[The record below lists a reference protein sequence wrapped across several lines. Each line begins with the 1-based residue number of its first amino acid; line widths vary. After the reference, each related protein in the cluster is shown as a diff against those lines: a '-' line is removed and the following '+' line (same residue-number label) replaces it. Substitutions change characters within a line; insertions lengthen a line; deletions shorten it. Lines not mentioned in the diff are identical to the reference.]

1 MKKIKFLKKNQNSLL
16 LFVLKNLKKYSLKY
30 TNIKKNKVAVA
41 IYHNY
46 FFILP
51 KIFSRLKFYK
61 FKEIALFNYLKKK
74 IKIKQLYVNT
84 YLKVS
89 AVKQLSLY
97 DLYNKF
103 ISFVFK
109 VGKKAIWEK
118 SFSLILSTLSAKL
131 FYSKSFLLSKIFVR
145 LFTRVELRKVKS
157 RKRISFIPFFIN
169 IRRSLFLSL
178 KWIFLSSI
186 SNNSNT
192 SFKNKL
198 YLELFQILTLKSCS
212 SLKKLEENNKNAF
225 KNRSNIHFRWNKTR

>member
-1 MKKIKFLKKNQNSLL
+1 M
-16 LFVLKNLKKYSLKY
+16 
-30 TNIKKNKVAVA
+30 
-41 IYHNY
+41 
-46 FFILP
+46 
-51 KIFSRLKFYK
+51 
-61 FKEIALFNYLKKK
+61 
-74 IKIKQLYVNT
+74 
-84 YLKVS
+84 
-89 AVKQLSLY
+89 
-97 DLYNKF
+97 
-103 ISFVFK
+103 
-109 VGKKAIWEK
+109 
-118 SFSLILSTLSAKL
+118 
-131 FYSKSFLLSKIFVR
+131 SKIFVR